1 MIPGGSDRYM
11 AVYPDF
17 ACAADYLP
25 ENVLVCISESS
36 RASEGLKHWLWQ
48 RRQDIVTAEEN
59 GWLAGEFAHLQLG
72 RTSWWDHFPIP
83 CVPDGEPAHPAGICW
98 RPQAMVQV
106 AAKQLS
112 VSAAVSTPP

>member
-1 MIPGGSDRYM
+1 MA

-59 GWLAGEFAHLQLG
+59 GWLAGEFAHLQLEQDELVPG
-72 RTSWWDHFPIP
+72 HFPIP
-83 CVPDGEPAHPAGICW
+83 GVPDGEPAHQP
-98 RPQAMVQV
+98 
-106 AAKQLS
+106 
-112 VSAAVSTPP
+112 VSAGAPGHGAGGGQAAVRIRR